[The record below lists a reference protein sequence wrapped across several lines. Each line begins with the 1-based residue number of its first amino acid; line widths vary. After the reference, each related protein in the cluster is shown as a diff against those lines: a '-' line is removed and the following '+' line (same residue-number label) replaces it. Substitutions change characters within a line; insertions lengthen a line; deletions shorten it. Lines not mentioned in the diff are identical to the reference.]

1 MLQEV
6 EWRDG
11 RWVVFSLGNFVFN
24 SPGRYKTLAAPPFSF
39 LAKLLAEPDHGRLAL
54 FLRLYPIVT
63 DNKSTHYQ
71 TRFVTDSEYLQVRGL
86 LDGRSANPGPMRFGR
101 DATGCYVELQIQQN
115 GASGTCQR

>member
-86 LDGRSANPGPMRFGR
+86 LDARSANPGPMRFGR
-101 DATGCYVELQIQQN
+101 DDTGCYVELQIQQHRA
-115 GASGTCQR
+115 GGD